1 MKVELEEKEML
12 LIAKEH
18 EINRKIN
25 EMRKIEQEVQ
35 NEGKNKFKF
44 DDYMLDLAENDP
56 LKSQLNS
63 ENMEIPSNKHSESIK
78 QSKKNLTTPTTYP
91 QLSTH
96 SPHPLSQRTS
106 K

>member
-1 MKVELEEKEML
+1 MKVELEEKEMV

-18 EINRKIN
+18 EISRKIN
-25 EMRKIEQEVQ
+25 EMKKMEEEVQ

-63 ENMEIPSNKHSESIK
+63 QNMEISSNKHSESIK
-78 QSKKNLTTPTTYP
+78 QHKKSIPTSTTYP
-91 QLSTH
+91 QLSTY